1 MMCVREHGGRNAGEK
16 RPVSGVFVGGR
27 RPVWL
32 VAERGRLLPHPAAAD
47 GPASAFTSFHN
58 EDCQRVTLSTPTDKG
73 SLRFLFWC
81 APTFLYCSQWC

>member
-1 MMCVREHGGRNAGEK
+1 MLLTETVGSQSVWVMSVPDSGGRGAGEK
-16 RPVSGVFVGGR
+16 RPVSGLFVGGR

-58 EDCQRVTLSTPTDKG
+58 ESCQRVEIRPI
-73 SLRFLFWC
+73 
-81 APTFLYCSQWC
+81 Q